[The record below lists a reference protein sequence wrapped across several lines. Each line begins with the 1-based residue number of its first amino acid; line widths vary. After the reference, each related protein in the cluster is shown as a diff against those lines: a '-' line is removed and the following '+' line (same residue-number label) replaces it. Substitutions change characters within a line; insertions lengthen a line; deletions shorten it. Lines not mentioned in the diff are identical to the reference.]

1 MSEKLWKRVDKTEG
15 CWNWTGPVNSSG
27 YGSLMI
33 DGHKA
38 GAHRH
43 SYEMAYGPFDRALC
57 VLHHCDNP
65 RCVRPDHL
73 WLGTR
78 SDNMMDCA
86 AKGRNQGHYRWT
98 KENNPNAGKPMPPE
112 MRARVSKWKER
123 PFRVKSPNGQII
135 EGMNL
140 TKFCRD
146 NNLNNGAMFSVIHG
160 RVRIHKG
167 YTQAPIQ
174 S

>member
-1 MSEKLWKRVDKTEG
+1 
-15 CWNWTGPVNSSG
+15 
-27 YGSLMI
+27 
-33 DGHKA
+33 
-38 GAHRH
+38 
-43 SYEMAYGPFDRALC
+43 
-57 VLHHCDNP
+57 
-65 RCVRPDHL
+65 
-73 WLGTR
+73 
-78 SDNMMDCA
+78 
-86 AKGRNQGHYRWT
+86 
-98 KENNPNAGKPMPPE
+98 MPPE